1 MPNTAVRIY
10 STGVLS
16 SNGEFDEVSRISSN
30 GLLLYYDGAKSYSRG
45 GNTVYDLSSS
55 NNNGILV
62 GTSTFTTANA
72 GHFIQN
78 GSVGYIT
85 STTPYSNLIEFS
97 IGVWFKTPTTSRASK
112 LIGFSNGFA
121 GSNYLGA
128 SDSFTFETSYDRQL
142 YIGSDNKVYFGIYPN
157 QVVTINTTPTYT
169 DNVWHYAVGTF
180 SGSQSSMRLYVDGVL
195 QASNTQFSTAQSYTG
210 RWKIGAGS
218 LGGWPAS
225 TQPSIFYDGSLGP
238 ATVYSRAL
246 PATEV
251 LQNYNLDAARFGR
264 TFSSYTAS
272 KTSLT
277 SLSVAGEFDEVTY
290 NASSNVQVNLVSHSQ
305 DFTQG
310 SQWTAISGLTVT
322 TPGFRAPDG
331 TPTAQLLTGNG
342 VTTGYLNTTFPW
354 RVGNNYTFSC
364 YFKSGTLS
372 VVTIYLYGS
381 YFGTTGTGGTGC
393 DFNLAN
399 GTATPFGGAIPII
412 QNVGDGWYR
421 CSVTAPAYIDRPVG
435 DFGCQAIR
443 MSSAT
448 GTVYAWGYQIE
459 QSSTPS
465 IYVRT
470 GASGAIVNTFR
481 QRITSNGNN
490 YVIGSYDERSG
501 IPVSEGLIVY
511 LDASLAP
518 SYNGSGTN
526 WTGISSNKA
535 NASITSSSG
544 GVTTSYGFNKAF
556 DTITLNDGN
565 LIDGQIRITGVDF
578 NTLAQ
583 SNNFTVMFAAKK
595 DYYGSSG
602 NLVGNSELFQA
613 VNNGYGTGWRITE
626 ESQGSLGTPFT
637 GTHAWNLSMS
647 PAATPTGWGLGVSDT
662 STNRMCIVAFS
673 VSPTTVYGFCNG
685 NTTTTT
691 NPGTYAGST
700 SRGYISFTGAGAGS
714 FNGQI
719 GFFMVYNRALSL
731 VEMTQNYNAFRRR
744 YNL

>member
-16 SNGEFDEVSRISSN
+16 SNGEFDEVTFNPNAGTRAIRNLITYSDNMSSGTWYGYCGTTGN
-30 GLLLYYDGAKSYSRG
+30 ITYNTTDVTAPDGTYTSTRVVRNGITACGASTAWGLLWDSGVEKLAKGKTYTASLWARVATGTASLNMGPNDYY
-45 GNTVYDLSSS
+45 SS
-55 NNNGILV
+55 GF
-62 GTSTFTTANA
+62 TMTTQWQRFTTTVTPA
-72 GHFIQN
+72 GVE
-78 GSVGYIT
+78 S
-85 STTPYSNLIEFS
+85 
-97 IGVWFKTPTTSRASK
+97 
-112 LIGFSNGFA
+112 
-121 GSNYLGA
+121 
-128 SDSFTFETSYDRQL
+128 
-142 YIGSDNKVYFGIYPN
+142 
-157 QVVTINTTPTYT
+157 
-169 DNVWHYAVGTF
+169 
-180 SGSQSSMRLYVDGVL
+180 
-195 QASNTQFSTAQSYTG
+195 
-210 RWKIGAGS
+210 
-218 LGGWPAS
+218 
-225 TQPSIFYDGSLGP
+225 
-238 ATVYSRAL
+238 
-246 PATEV
+246 
-251 LQNYNLDAARFGR
+251 ARFGR
-264 TFSSYTAS
+264 GLQFNSTDQNITYYVWGAQLEEGTSASIYQSVTALN
-272 KTSLT
+272 TLT
-277 SLSVAGEFDEVTY
+277 TPRFAKKEAMGGLYLKGEYDEVTY

-310 SQWTAISGLTVT
+310 SQWAAISGLTVT
-322 TPGFRAPDG
+322 TPGVRAPDG

-399 GTATPFGGAIPII
+399 GTATPFGGATTII

-435 DFGCQAIR
+435 DIGCQAIR

-511 LDASLAP
+511 LDASLDP

-556 DTITLNDGN
+556 DTITLNTGS
-565 LIDGQIRITGVDF
+565 LVDGQIRITGVDF
-578 NTLAQ
+578 NALAQ

-613 VNNGYGTGWRITE
+613 VNNGYNTGWRINE
-626 ESQGSLGTPFT
+626 DSQGSLGTPFT
-637 GTHAWNLSMS
+637 GTHAWSLSMS
-647 PAATPTGWGLGVSDT
+647 PAATPSGWGLGVNDT
-662 STNRMCIVAFS
+662 STNRMCIAGFS

-685 NTTTTT
+685 NTTTRS

-719 GFFMVYNRALSL
+719 GFFMVYNRALT
-731 VEMTQNYNAFRRR
+731 VDEMTQNYNAFRRR

>member
-1 MPNTAVRIY
+1 VDIQFQGGAGKNQQTYIGNG
-10 STGVLS
+10 SSVL
-16 SNGEFDEVSRISSN
+16 FW
-30 GLLLYYDGAKSYSRG
+30 GLQIEQ
-45 GNTVYDLSSS
+45 GNTPSIYQ
-55 NNNGILV
+55 GI
-62 GTSTFTTANA
+62 NA
-72 GHFIQN
+72 
-78 GSVGYIT
+78 
-85 STTPYSNLIEFS
+85 
-97 IGVWFKTPTTSRASK
+97 
-112 LIGFSNGFA
+112 
-121 GSNYLGA
+121 
-128 SDSFTFETSYDRQL
+128 
-142 YIGSDNKVYFGIYPN
+142 
-157 QVVTINTTPTYT
+157 
-169 DNVWHYAVGTF
+169 
-180 SGSQSSMRLYVDGVL
+180 
-195 QASNTQFSTAQSYTG
+195 
-210 RWKIGAGS
+210 
-218 LGGWPAS
+218 AS
-225 TQPSIFYDGSLGP
+225 TLITP
-238 ATVYSRAL
+238 
-246 PATEV
+246 
-251 LQNYNLDAARFGR
+251 RFAKKEAMGGL
-264 TFSSYTAS
+264 YL
-272 KTSLT
+272 K
-277 SLSVAGEFDEVTY
+277 GEYDEVTY

-626 ESQGSLGTPFT
+626 ESQGSLGRPFT
-637 GTHAWNLSMS
+637 GTHAWALSMS
-647 PAATPTGWGLGVSDT
+647 PAATPAGWGLGVSDT

-700 SRGYISFTGAGAGS
+700 SRGWISFTGAGAGS

>member
-62 GTSTFTTANA
+62 GTSIYTTANS
-72 GHFIQN
+72 GYFIQN
-78 GSVGYIT
+78 GGVGYIT
-85 STTPYSNLIEFS
+85 STTQYSNLIEFS

-128 SDSFTFETSYDRQL
+128 SDSVTFETSYDRQL
-142 YIGSDNKVYFGIYPN
+142 YIGSDNKVYFGIYPG
-157 QVVTINTTPTYT
+157 QVVTINTTSTYT

-238 ATVYSRAL
+238 ATVYNRAL

-251 LQNYNLDAARFGR
+251 LQNYNLDAARFGK
-264 TFSSYTAS
+264 TFSSYTGS
-272 KTSLT
+272 KVSLT
-277 SLSVAGEFDEVTY
+277 SLSIAGQFDEVTFNP
-290 NASSNVQVNLVSHSQ
+290 NAGTRAIRNLLTYT
-305 DFTQG
+305 DNM
-310 SQWTAISGLTVT
+310 ISGTWYGYCGT
-322 TPGFRAPDG
+322 TANITSNTTDITAPDG
-331 TPTAQLLTGNG
+331 TYTSTKVVRNNITACGASTSWGLLWDSG
-342 VTTGYLNTTFPW
+342 VEKLEKGKTYTASLW
-354 RVGNNYTFSC
+354 ARVAT
-364 YFKSGTLS
+364 
-372 VVTIYLYGS
+372 
-381 YFGTTGTGGTGC
+381 
-393 DFNLAN
+393 
-399 GTATPFGGAIPII
+399 GTATLSMGPNDFYASNFTMTTQWQRFTTTVTPAGVESARFGRGLQFQSTDQNITYYVWGA
-412 QNVGDGWYR
+412 QLEE
-421 CSVTAPAYIDRPVG
+421 
-435 DFGCQAIR
+435 
-443 MSSAT
+443 
-448 GTVYAWGYQIE
+448 GT
-459 QSSTPS
+459 TTS
-465 IYVRT
+465 IYQSIT
-470 GASGAIVNTFR
+470 TLNTL
-481 QRITSNGNN
+481 TSPRFAKRDTSDGSL
-490 YVIGSYDERSG
+490 YVTRSYDERSG
-501 IPVSEGLIVY
+501 IPVSEGLVVY
-511 LDASLAP
+511 LDASLDP

-565 LIDGQIRITGVDF
+565 LVDGQIRITGVDF

-602 NLVGNSELFQA
+602 NLVGNSEFFQG

-626 ESQGSLGTPFT
+626 DNQGTLGRPFT
-637 GTHAWNLSMS
+637 GTHSWSLSMS
-647 PAATPTGWGLGVSDT
+647 PAATPSGWGLGVSDT
-662 STNRMCIVAFS
+662 SANRMCIVAFS
-673 VSPTTVYGFCNG
+673 ISPTTVYAFCNG
-685 NTTTTT
+685 NTTTRS

-700 SRGYISFTGAGAGS
+700 SRGYISFTSAGAGS

-719 GFFMVYNRALSL
+719 GFFMVYNRALTL
-731 VEMTQNYNAFRRR
+731 AEMTQNYNAFRRR

>member
-16 SNGEFDEVSRISSN
+16 SNGEFDEVTFNPNAANSAIVNKAVFSENPSGAGWTGYNRTVTPNFTSAPDGSVTASRIIESTDSVNTIHGFGQGQSLYIAGQRYTISFYMKPSSANRAFIFGVGSDVVGGTNQYVYAYCDPDLGTITNSLTYAPAAQTTSVTNAGN
-30 GLLLYYDGAKSYSRG
+30 GWYRFSLSFLVANTTTSGVDIQFQGGAGKNQQTYIGNGSSVLFWG
-45 GNTVYDLSSS
+45 LQIEQGNTPSIYQ
-55 NNNGILV
+55 GI
-62 GTSTFTTANA
+62 NA
-72 GHFIQN
+72 
-78 GSVGYIT
+78 
-85 STTPYSNLIEFS
+85 
-97 IGVWFKTPTTSRASK
+97 
-112 LIGFSNGFA
+112 
-121 GSNYLGA
+121 
-128 SDSFTFETSYDRQL
+128 
-142 YIGSDNKVYFGIYPN
+142 
-157 QVVTINTTPTYT
+157 
-169 DNVWHYAVGTF
+169 
-180 SGSQSSMRLYVDGVL
+180 
-195 QASNTQFSTAQSYTG
+195 
-210 RWKIGAGS
+210 
-218 LGGWPAS
+218 AS
-225 TQPSIFYDGSLGP
+225 TLITP
-238 ATVYSRAL
+238 
-246 PATEV
+246 
-251 LQNYNLDAARFGR
+251 RFAKKEAMGGL
-264 TFSSYTAS
+264 YL
-272 KTSLT
+272 K
-277 SLSVAGEFDEVTY
+277 GEYDEVTY

-626 ESQGSLGTPFT
+626 ESQGSLGRPFT
-637 GTHAWNLSMS
+637 GTHAWALSMS
-647 PAATPTGWGLGVSDT
+647 PAATPAGWGLGVSDT

-700 SRGYISFTGAGAGS
+700 SRGWISFTGAGAGS

>member
-16 SNGEFDEVSRISSN
+16 SNGEFDEVTFNPNAGTRAIRNLLNYTDNMSS
-30 GLLLYYDGAKSYSRG
+30 GSWFGYCG
-45 GNTVYDLSSS
+45 
-55 NNNGILV
+55 
-62 GTSTFTTANA
+62 TTANITFNTNDITA
-72 GHFIQN
+72 PDGT
-78 GSVGYIT
+78 YT
-85 STTPYSNLIEFS
+85 STR
-97 IGVWFKTPTTSRASK
+97 VVR
-112 LIGFSNGFA
+112 NGITA
-121 GSNYLGA
+121 CGA
-128 SDSFTFETSYDRQL
+128 STSWGMLWDSGVEKLAKS
-142 YIGSDNKVYFGIYPN
+142 K
-157 QVVTINTTPTYT
+157 TYT
-169 DNVWHYAVGTF
+169 ASLWARVATGTATLNMGPNDYYS
-180 SGSQSSMRLYVDGVL
+180 SGFTMTTQWQRFTTTVTPAGVE
-195 QASNTQFSTAQSYTG
+195 S
-210 RWKIGAGS
+210 
-218 LGGWPAS
+218 
-225 TQPSIFYDGSLGP
+225 
-238 ATVYSRAL
+238 
-246 PATEV
+246 
-251 LQNYNLDAARFGR
+251 ARFGR
-264 TFSSYTAS
+264 GLQFQSTDQNITYYVWGAQLEEGTSASIYQSVTALN
-272 KTSLT
+272 TLT
-277 SLSVAGEFDEVTY
+277 TPRFAKKELMGGLYLKGEFDEVTY

-310 SQWTAISGLTVT
+310 SQWAAISGLTVT

-342 VTTGYLNTTFPW
+342 VTTGYVNTTFPW

-399 GTATPFGGAIPII
+399 GTATPFGGAVPII

-556 DTITLNDGN
+556 DTITLNTGS
-565 LIDGQIRITGVDF
+565 LVDGQIRITGVDF
-578 NTLAQ
+578 NALAQ

-626 ESQGSLGTPFT
+626 NSQGSLGTPFT
-637 GTHAWNLSMS
+637 GTHAWSLSMS
-647 PAATPTGWGLGVSDT
+647 PAATPSGWGLGVSDT
-662 STNRMCIVAFS
+662 STNRMCIAGFS

-691 NPGTYAGST
+691 NPGTYVGST

-719 GFFMVYNRALSL
+719 GFFMVYNRALT
-731 VEMTQNYNAFRRR
+731 VAEMTQNYNAFRRR

>member
-16 SNGEFDEVSRISSN
+16 SNGEFDEVSRISTT

-62 GTSTFTTANA
+62 GTSTYTTANS
-72 GHFIQN
+72 GYFIQN
-78 GSVGYIT
+78 GGVGYIT
-85 STTPYSNLIEFS
+85 STTQYNNLTEFS
-97 IGVWFKTPTTSRASK
+97 IGAWFKTSTTSRASK

-128 SDSFTFETSYDRQL
+128 SDSLPFETSYDRHL
-142 YIGSDNKVYFGIYPN
+142 YIGSDNKVYFGIYPG

-195 QASNTQFSTAQSYTG
+195 QASNTQFSTAQAYPG

-238 ATVYSRAL
+238 ATVYNRAL

-264 TFSSYTAS
+264 TFNAYTAS

-290 NASSNVQVNLVSHSQ
+290 N
-305 DFTQG
+305 T
-310 SQWTAISGLTVT
+310 T
-322 TPGFRAPDG
+322 TPIIKNLFSYSEEYDNGAWINSNITLSPNSALAPDG
-331 TPTAQLLTGNG
+331 TLTADTFTATNGDPYIRQQITITAGLTYTASFYIKGAANSSGKTGFIWPWYLLTA
-342 VTTGYLNTTFPW
+342 TGT
-354 RVGNNYTFSC
+354 NY
-364 YFKSGTLS
+364 
-372 VVTIYLYGS
+372 YGS
-381 YFGTTGTGGTGC
+381 KLYTITTEWQRVFFTFT
-393 DFNLAN
+393 AEST
-399 GTATPFGGAIPII
+399 GTATIRVDLAEPAA
-412 QNVGDGWYR
+412 VGDTFYL
-421 CSVTAPAYIDRPVG
+421 
-435 DFGCQAIR
+435 
-443 MSSAT
+443 
-448 GTVYAWGYQIE
+448 WGAQFEVSPNPTDYQG
-459 QSSTPS
+459 
-465 IYVRT
+465 VR
-470 GASGAIVNTFR
+470 AANTLIPPRFR
-481 QRITSNGNN
+481 NRITSNGNN

-511 LDASLAP
+511 LDASLDP

-595 DYYGSSG
+595 DYYGPAG
-602 NLVGNSELFQA
+602 NLVGNSEFFQA
-613 VNNGYGTGWRITE
+613 VNNGYGSGWRIVE
-626 ESQGSLGTPFT
+626 ENQGPLGRPFT
-637 GTHAWNLSMS
+637 GTHYWGLSMS
-647 PAATPTGWGLGVSDT
+647 PAATPAGWGLGVGDT

-700 SRGYISFTGAGAGS
+700 SRGWISFTGAGAGS